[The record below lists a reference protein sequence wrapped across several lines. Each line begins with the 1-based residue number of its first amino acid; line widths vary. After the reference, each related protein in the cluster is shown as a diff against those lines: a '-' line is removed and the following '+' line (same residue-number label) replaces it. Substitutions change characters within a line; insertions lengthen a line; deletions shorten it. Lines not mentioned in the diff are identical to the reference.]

1 MAIVQN
7 PITGRSSGTYAG
19 AVFATQFGKNVL
31 RSKPVSVSVSQ
42 SAASKL
48 AREKFKKLA
57 QAVRDL
63 LPALNVFFTSKQFNM
78 PIMSYIIG
86 QCYDQALTGELGF
99 VNVLYQKIIP
109 APDSLGLGEYISAT
123 KQSGEVT
130 VTLNGTSIKNIIGAD
145 NKLNIAVYNVKTG
158 KLISVLQDQ
167 EPDLASKTF
176 TSALIGS
183 TDTIHVYVKPKKKVQ
198 FKPGS
203 DLCVTVA

>member
-19 AVFATQFGKNVL
+19 AVFATQFGKNIL

-42 SAASKL
+42 SDASKL
-48 AREKFKKLA
+48 ARQKFKALA
-57 QAVRDL
+57 AAVKEL

-86 QCYDQALTGELGF
+86 QAYDNAITGTLD
-99 VNVLYQKIIP
+99 NVEIDYDKIVP
-109 APDSLGLGEYISAT
+109 APDSLQLGEHITAISGV
-123 KQSGEVT
+123 GEVT
-130 VTLNGTSIKNIIGAD
+130 VSLTQPAVKNIIGED
-145 NKLNIAVYNVKTG
+145 NKINLAVYNIKTG
-158 KLISVLQDQ
+158 RLVAVVEDQ
-167 EPDLASKTF
+167 EPDLAEIAIEST
-176 TSALIGS
+176 LIGA

-198 FKPGS
+198 FKPGN

>member
-19 AVFATQFGKNVL
+19 AVFATQFGKNIL

-42 SAASKL
+42 SDASKL
-48 AREKFKKLA
+48 ARQKFKALA
-57 QAVRDL
+57 AAVKEL

-86 QCYDQALTGELGF
+86 QCYDNAITGTLN
-99 VNVLYQKIIP
+99 NVEIDYDKIVP
-109 APDSLGLGEYISAT
+109 APDSLQLAEHITATVSAG
-123 KQSGEVT
+123 QVA
-130 VTLNGTSIKNIIGAD
+130 VTLAQPNVKNIIGED
-145 NKLNIAVYNVKTG
+145 NKINIAVYNVKTG
-158 KLISVLQDQ
+158 RLVAVLEDQ
-167 EPDLASKTF
+167 AATLATKTF
-176 TSALIGS
+176 SSTLIAAL
-183 TDTIHVYVKPKKKVQ
+183 DTIHVFVKPKKRVQ

>member
-42 SAASKL
+42 SNASKL
-48 AREKFKKLA
+48 ARQKFKALA
-57 QAVRDL
+57 QAVKEL
-63 LPALNVFFTSKQFNM
+63 LPALNVFFTSKQFGM

-86 QCYDQALTGELGF
+86 QAYDNAITGTLD
-99 VNVLYQKIIP
+99 NVEIDYDKIVP
-109 APDSLGLGEYISAT
+109 APDSLQLGEHISAVVT
-123 KQSGEVT
+123 SGQVAI
-130 VTLNGTSIKNIIGAD
+130 TLDGAEIQNIIGAD

-158 KLISVLQDQ
+158 RLVAVLEDQ
-167 EPDLASKTF
+167 AANLASKTISS
-176 TSALIGS
+176 TLIGAL
-183 TDTIHVYVKPKKKVQ
+183 DQLHVYVKPKKKVQ
-198 FKPGS
+198 FKPGN